1 MLKRLKTNWT
11 YHNIP
16 FRLFIEI
23 VNTGKTELLGGLDY
37 NEAWLQIIKDN
48 AEATDNSQFNFYTK
62 TFLKKSALAAKYLVE
77 KASLLMIAIKVD
89 EVIINDLRLR
99 GYKINT
105 NNDKKYLESI
115 NAGLRRVSNLSTKIG
130 LANSQMEEII
140 AMAKSVKRK
149 SADELLAEV
158 SAGLGFAVDDNVT
171 LARFNE
177 YSKIVA
183 NKNKPTNGRN

>member
-1 MLKRLKTNWT
+1 
-11 YHNIP
+11 
-16 FRLFIEI
+16 
-23 VNTGKTELLGGLDY
+23 LLGGLNY
-37 NEAWLQIIKDN
+37 NEVWLQIIKDN
-48 AEATDNSQFNFYTK
+48 AEATDNEQFTFYTK

-89 EVIINDLRLR
+89 EVIINDLRSR
-99 GYKINT
+99 GYKIDT
-105 NNDKKYLESI
+105 SDDKKYLNSI
-115 NAGLRRVSNLSTKIG
+115 NAGLRRVSNLTTKIG
-130 LANSQMEEII
+130 LANSQMEDII

-158 SAGLGFAVDDNVT
+158 SAGLGFAIDDNVT

-183 NKNKPTNGRN
+183 KKNKADGRN

>member
-1 MLKRLKTNWT
+1 M
-11 YHNIP
+11 
-16 FRLFIEI
+16 
-23 VNTGKTELLGGLDY
+23 LGGLNY
-37 NEAWLQIIKDN
+37 NEVWLQIIKDN
-48 AEATDNSQFNFYTK
+48 AEATDNDHFTFYTK

-89 EVIINDLRLR
+89 SVIISDLRLR
-99 GYKINT
+99 GYKIDT
-105 NNDKKYLESI
+105 SDDKKYLNSI
-115 NAGLRRVSNLSTKIG
+115 NAGLRRVSNITTKIG
-130 LANSQMEEII
+130 LANSQMEDII

-158 SAGLGFAVDDNVT
+158 SAGLGFAIDDSVT

-183 NKNKPTNGRN
+183 KKNKADGRN

>member
-1 MLKRLKTNWT
+1 
-11 YHNIP
+11 
-16 FRLFIEI
+16 
-23 VNTGKTELLGGLDY
+23 
-37 NEAWLQIIKDN
+37 
-48 AEATDNSQFNFYTK
+48 
-62 TFLKKSALAAKYLVE
+62 LAAKYLVE

-89 EVIINDLRLR
+89 EVIINDLRFR
-99 GYKINT
+99 GYKIST
-105 NNDKKYLESI
+105 DNDKKYLESI
-115 NAGLRRVSNLSTKIG
+115 NAGLRRVTNLSTKIG

-183 NKNKPTNGRN
+183 EKNKNTNGRN

>member
-1 MLKRLKTNWT
+1 
-11 YHNIP
+11 
-16 FRLFIEI
+16 
-23 VNTGKTELLGGLDY
+23 
-37 NEAWLQIIKDN
+37 
-48 AEATDNSQFNFYTK
+48 
-62 TFLKKSALAAKYLVE
+62 
-77 KASLLMIAIKVD
+77 MIAIKVD